1 MAGPERRAEAT
12 DIPCRLNGNGSVFQL
27 SYTTRRNLRNY
38 HDTLEQDLGRRD
50 LFIQRMLGNG
60 VDLIP
65 DCR

>member
-38 HDTLEQDLGRRD
+38 HDTWSRTWAGETCSFKGCSE
-50 LFIQRMLGNG
+50 MA
-60 VDLIP
+60 LI
-65 DCR
+65 